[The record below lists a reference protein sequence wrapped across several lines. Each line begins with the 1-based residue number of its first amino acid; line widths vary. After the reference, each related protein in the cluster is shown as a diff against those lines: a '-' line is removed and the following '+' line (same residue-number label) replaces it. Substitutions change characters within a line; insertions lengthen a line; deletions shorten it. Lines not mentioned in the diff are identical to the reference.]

1 MISIN
6 PINSYNFN
14 KMSFG
19 AWKKKSRVIEPPKDS
34 KPYSIMA
41 EIEKKNQAE
50 KVIRQKA
57 AKSLIH
63 EEYRERNTIKEKA
76 LIYLPVL
83 GALAA
88 IRIFG
93 RVKK

>member
-6 PINSYNFN
+6 PYNFN
-14 KMSFG
+14 TTSFG
-19 AWKKKSRVIEPPKDS
+19 ARKKKSKVIEPPKDS
-34 KPYSIMA
+34 KPYSILA
-41 EIEKKNQAE
+41 EIEKKDQAE
-50 KVIRQKA
+50 KKIRQKA

-63 EEYRERNTIKEKA
+63 EEYREKNTLKEKA

-93 RVKK
+93 RIKK